1 MQRPISRRSSELATA
16 GDPPRRTHA
25 ATGRL
30 QQPLDAGSVLGPD
43 RRRSSRLPSGSD
55 SAATQEDAANFGTSP
70 ASADRDEA
78 GGRKVGPGRGAGTER
93 EEKEDVERW
102 VDPDHPYHGADDAK
116 ARMTASVARSNSGH
130 QHQTL
135 YHRSAST
142 QHIPS
147 HKSGN
152 PHHRH
157 QQQHQPLRDSP
168 LGVAMGPVSEVTLI
182 GGGGGI
188 RRSKSDVQDF
198 FMLVGEGEE
207 SRPAV
212 SSFGGGGEISP
223 ANGRKNKLANSLVKR
238 SRSFHKLFTTSMLSR
253 SKEYSFQ

>member
-1 MQRPISRRSSELATA
+1 MQRPISRRSSDLATA
-16 GDPPRRTHA
+16 GDPPRRPHA

-30 QQPLDAGSVLGPD
+30 QQPLDAGPVLGPD
-43 RRRSSRLPSGSD
+43 RRRSSRLLGSSD

-70 ASADRDEA
+70 ASADRDEV

-93 EEKEDVERW
+93 EANEDVERW
-102 VDPDHPYHGADDAK
+102 VDPGQLYHATDAAK
-116 ARMTASVARSNSGH
+116 VRMTASVTRSNSGP

-142 QHIPS
+142 QHIPT

-168 LGVAMGPVSEVTLI
+168 LGVAMGPVSEVTVM

-207 SRPAV
+207 SRPAI
-212 SSFGGGGEISP
+212 GGGGEISP